1 MYHISDRDERLEN
14 EYEEGGSRSYPS
26 RTAYGEAWTIGE
38 KHPNL
43 MASRSFFFGLLTI
56 PMYEYRC
63 VLSCAQIEL
72 LTIDKPVIN
81 YGMDKDGKRDK
92 KGRDSKRPS
101 KQQVIKKTKE
111 WEDKYKDG
119 AKPVIDL
126 SQFIIKK

>member
-1 MYHISDRDERLEN
+1 MKYFGICLVV
-14 EYEEGGSRSYPS
+14 SRKCTTFAAVSYTHLDVYK
-26 RTAYGEAWTIGE
+26 R
-38 KHPNL
+38 
-43 MASRSFFFGLLTI
+43 
-56 PMYEYRC
+56 
-63 VLSCAQIEL
+63 Q
-72 LTIDKPVIN
+72 PVIN
-81 YGMDKDGKRDK
+81 YGTDKGGKRDK

>member
-1 MYHISDRDERLEN
+1 
-14 EYEEGGSRSYPS
+14 
-26 RTAYGEAWTIGE
+26 
-38 KHPNL
+38 
-43 MASRSFFFGLLTI
+43 MASRSFFLGLLTI

-72 LTIDKPVIN
+72 LTIDKTVIN
-81 YGMDKDGKRDK
+81 YGTDKGGKRDK